1 MVPSPPGE
9 MARRCDG
16 VHWWTVWIMS
26 RSNLAVSAGFFLL
39 GLYLVGSAFEL
50 PAGMGRLPGPGFFPA
65 VLGAVIM
72 LLAVALFVQTARR
85 REQGGFELDN
95 ARGIAGAIGL
105 VFLYLLLW
113 GSGWFALRTAVFLAL
128 LLRFLGQRWTASV
141 AVGLAL
147 TAVVVG
153 AFQYGLRIS
162 LE

>member
-1 MVPSPPGE
+1 M
-9 MARRCDG
+9 
-16 VHWWTVWIMS
+16 T
-26 RSNLAVSAGFFLL
+26 RSNLAVAAAFLFL
-39 GLYLVGSAFEL
+39 GVYLVASASAL
-50 PAGMGRLPGPGFFPA
+50 PAGVGRLPGPGFFPQ
-65 VLGAVIM
+65 VIGSVTM
-72 LLAVALFVQTARR
+72 MLAVALLIQAARR
-85 REQGGFELDN
+85 REGGAFELAN

-128 LLRFLGQRWTASV
+128 LLRFLGQRWTASI

-147 TAVVVG
+147 TAAVVG

>member
-1 MVPSPPGE
+1 M
-9 MARRCDG
+9 
-16 VHWWTVWIMS
+16 MS
-26 RSNLAVSAGFFLL
+26 RSNLAVGAAFLLL

-50 PAGMGRLPGPGFFPA
+50 PAGMGRLPGPGFFPE
-65 VLGAVIM
+65 VLGSVTIV
-72 LLAVALFVQTARR
+72 LAVALLVQTGRR
-85 REQGGFELDN
+85 REPGGFELEN
-95 ARGIAGAIGL
+95 IRGIAGAIGM

-128 LLRFLGQRWTASV
+128 LLRFLGQRWTVSV
-141 AVGLAL
+141 VVGSVL